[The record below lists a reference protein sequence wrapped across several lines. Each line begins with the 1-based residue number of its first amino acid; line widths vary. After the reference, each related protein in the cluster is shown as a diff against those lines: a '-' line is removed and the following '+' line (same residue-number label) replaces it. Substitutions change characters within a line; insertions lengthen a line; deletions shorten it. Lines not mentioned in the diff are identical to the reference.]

1 MNKIPPQTKQS
12 VTAVTNFS
20 YWLADRMEKNN
31 ISAVKLGSYLG
42 VERKTIYAW
51 CSGARVPRLD
61 VLAKIFFFFDEEEI
75 KVSIKEVTE

>member
-1 MNKIPPQTKQS
+1 MNRIPPQTKQS

-42 VERKTIYAW
+42 IERKTFYAW
-51 CSGARVPRLD
+51 CSGSRVPRLD